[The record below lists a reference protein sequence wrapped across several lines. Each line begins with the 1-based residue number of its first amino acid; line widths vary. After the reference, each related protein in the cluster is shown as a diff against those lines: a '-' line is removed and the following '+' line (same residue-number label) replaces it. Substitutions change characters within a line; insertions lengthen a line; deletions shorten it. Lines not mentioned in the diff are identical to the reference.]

1 MSLSVSLSSAVSSL
15 LVIEKQMAVA
25 SNNISN
31 ANTAGYTEQ
40 TVTTSAQA
48 VGGNVTGV
56 TAGSATTYIDQFL
69 EQSIVQNSSTAAQ
82 TSTYYSYYQTLSD
95 AMGSISSSGT
105 GGSSLSSQLSSLETT
120 LSSLATSPEDTAL
133 KTQAV
138 SELTTLCQDLRSTSS
153 TIQDQRVQADKGIS
167 DAVSDANT
175 QLSTISAL
183 NKQIRGAT
191 TSNQSTADL
200 QDQRNTALE
209 NLSSD
214 MGITY
219 YQDNLGNVQIYSDGG
234 DPLLVGD
241 TLYPLSHT
249 ASASMDS
256 SSSYTYGA
264 NTGIQP
270 ITSGGK
276 DITGD
281 IGSGKIA
288 ALVKMRD
295 TDLPNAQSSLDNL
308 ASTLASTLNTIHNQG
323 TSATAP
329 QTLTGTSS
337 TPFSSSQSV
346 TVSSD
351 LKVRVALID
360 SNGSAQ
366 SYADVDLSSCAT
378 VNDVATAINSALS
391 SQTPSGTCTL
401 NSAGQLVISSSS
413 ASYGVGITTLS
424 GSIAADPTTLSNGD
438 GTDVSS
444 YFHMNDLLVNSGSAE
459 TITVRSDLA
468 SSAGLFASGELTSAT
483 SPGTPPFTAV
493 TAGDGSVATSLSAAL
508 INSSQSF
515 SSAGYLSSTSK
526 AFADYAALIVSD
538 VSQRQ
543 SDAKTSSTTN
553 SATLTTLQSTFSSKS
568 GVNTDEQTAHLTE
581 LQNMYAASAKV
592 VSIVQTMFQ
601 ALIGAVSA

>member
-1 MSLSVSLSSAVSSL
+1 
-15 LVIEKQMAVA
+15 
-25 SNNISN
+25 
-31 ANTAGYTEQ
+31 
-40 TVTTSAQA
+40 
-48 VGGNVTGV
+48 
-56 TAGSATTYIDQFL
+56 
-69 EQSIVQNSSTAAQ
+69 
-82 TSTYYSYYQTLSD
+82 
-95 AMGSISSSGT
+95 
-105 GGSSLSSQLSSLETT
+105 
-120 LSSLATSPEDTAL
+120 
-133 KTQAV
+133 
-138 SELTTLCQDLRSTSS
+138 
-153 TIQDQRVQADKGIS
+153 
-167 DAVSDANT
+167 
-175 QLSTISAL
+175 
-183 NKQIRGAT
+183 
-191 TSNQSTADL
+191 
-200 QDQRNTALE
+200 
-209 NLSSD
+209 
-214 MGITY
+214 
-219 YQDNLGNVQIYSDGG
+219 
-234 DPLLVGD
+234 
-241 TLYPLSHT
+241 
-249 ASASMDS
+249 
-256 SSSYTYGA
+256 
-264 NTGIQP
+264 
-270 ITSGGK
+270 
-276 DITGD
+276 
-281 IGSGKIA
+281 
-288 ALVKMRD
+288 
-295 TDLPNAQSSLDNL
+295 
-308 ASTLASTLNTIHNQG
+308 
-323 TSATAP
+323 
-329 QTLTGTSS
+329 
-337 TPFSSSQSV
+337 
-346 TVSSD
+346 
-351 LKVRVALID
+351 
-360 SNGSAQ
+360 
-366 SYADVDLSSCAT
+366 
-378 VNDVATAINSALS
+378 
-391 SQTPSGTCTL
+391 L

>member
-40 TVTTSAQA
+40 TVTTTAQA
-48 VGGNVTGV
+48 IGGNVTGV

-69 EQSIVQNSSTAAQ
+69 EQSIVQNTSTAAQ

-105 GGSSLSSQLSSLETT
+105 GGSDLSSQLSGLETT

-133 KTQAV
+133 KTKAV
-138 SELTTLCQDLRSTSS
+138 SELTALCQDLRTTSS
-153 TIQDQRVQADKGIS
+153 TIQNQRVQADKGIA

-175 QLSTISAL
+175 QLSTISDL
-183 NKQIRGAT
+183 NKQIRGAA

-200 QDQRNTALE
+200 QDKRNTALE
-209 NLSSD
+209 SLSKD
-214 MGITY
+214 MGISY

-249 ASASMDS
+249 ASAAMDS

-288 ALVKMRD
+288 ALIKMRD

-323 TSATAP
+323 TSQTAP

-351 LKVRVALID
+351 LSVRVALID

-366 SYADVDLSSCAT
+366 SYADVDLSSCST

-401 NSAGQLVISSSS
+401 SSAGQLVISSSS

-424 GSIAADPTTLSNGD
+424 GTIAASATATT
-438 GTDVSS
+438 TDVSS
-444 YFHMNDLLVNSGSAE
+444 YFHMNDLLVKSDSAE
-459 TITVRSDLA
+459 TITVRSDIA
-468 SSAGLFASGELTSAT
+468 KSAGLFASGKLTNAA

-493 TAGDGSVATSLSAAL
+493 TSGDGTVATSLSSAL

-543 SDAKTSSTTN
+543 TDAKTGSTTD

-592 VSIVQTMFQ
+592 VSVVQTMFQ
-601 ALIGAVSA
+601 ALIGAVNA